1 MSPSQLLGLP
11 AALHVPW
18 LVVALLQSLPPSSH
32 GLSLCVSLY
41 VFFLSHISI
50 LVVGFMIK
58 PNPE

>member
-11 AALHVPW
+11 ATLRVPW
-18 LVVALLQSLPPSSH
+18 LVVTLLPSLPPSPH
-32 GLSLCVSLY
+32 GLSLCVSLC

-58 PNPE
+58 LNPE